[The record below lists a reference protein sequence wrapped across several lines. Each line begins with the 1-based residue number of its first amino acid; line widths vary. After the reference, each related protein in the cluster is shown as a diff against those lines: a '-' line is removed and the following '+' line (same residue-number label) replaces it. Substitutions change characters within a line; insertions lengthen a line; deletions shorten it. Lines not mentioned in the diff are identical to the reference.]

1 MRKIKKW
8 LIKRLKWMIRKLGD
22 EAEMKGSLIV
32 KLGASEIVTYRVGYR
47 AIPSNW
53 YVPGYKH
60 LDIYKEQ
67 KELID
72 NPMPPSQEVIDELS
86 MQFLEAVKENMAVE
100 WLPEPN
106 GSGFGYVA
114 TLKFV
119 KER

>member
-1 MRKIKKW
+1 
-8 LIKRLKWMIRKLGD
+8 MIRKLGD